1 MIATLALS
9 MVVTFA
15 PQAPEVQAQEPTAKE
30 VFQEMLSRYHAA
42 KSVSGTV
49 VFEQT
54 ATSGSGEKRV
64 VITTRLAV
72 SKPKKFFIE
81 QSRSPRDDV
90 MPNSFAAVSD
100 GKKLGY
106 TVPKGLLPGD
116 PPKLYEAVPDYSG
129 VSEGMDAF
137 APLLLDRSFPI
148 AVAFYNEY
156 EMRLLTQEVTSLTLL
171 EDRTVGEQQAW
182 VIKGDYIRFRRT
194 ATRPEIK
201 IPIYFYVSK
210 SYDLLGVVYEEG
222 LMDGGVQYNITSRW
236 KVNFERDV
244 EIPESTFTV
253 R

>member
-1 MIATLALS
+1 MIAALVLS
-9 MVVTFA
+9 MALTFS
-15 PQAPEVQAQEPTAKE
+15 PQLPESGSSQTTAKE

-42 KSVSGTV
+42 KSVAGTV

-54 ATSGSGEKRV
+54 ATSSAGEKRV

-81 QSRSPRDDV
+81 QARNPRDDV
-90 MPNSFAAVSD
+90 LSNAFSAVSD

-106 TVPKGLLPGD
+106 TIPKGLLPGD
-116 PPKLYEAVPDYSG
+116 PPKLYEAVPDYAG

-156 EMRLLTQEVTSLTLL
+156 EMRLLTQELSSLSLL

-182 VIKGDYIRFRRT
+182 VIKADYVRFRKT
-194 ATRPEIK
+194 ANRPEIK
-201 IPIYFYVSK
+201 IPMYFYVSK
-210 SYDLLGVVYEEG
+210 SYDLLGMVYEEG
-222 LMDGGVQYNITSRW
+222 LVDGGVQYNITSRW
-236 KVNFERDV
+236 TVKLQRDV
-244 EIPESTFTV
+244 EIPEATFV
-253 R
+253 LR

>member
-1 MIATLALS
+1 MIAPLVLSAVATLSL
-9 MVVTFA
+9 
-15 PQAPEVQAQEPTAKE
+15 QAPAGEAQQPTAKE
-30 VFQEMLSRYHAA
+30 VFQEMLSRYHTA
-42 KSVSGTV
+42 KSASGTV

-54 ATSGSGEKRV
+54 ATSGTGEKRV
-64 VITTRLAV
+64 AISTRLAV

-90 MPNSFAAVSD
+90 LPNSFTAVSD
-100 GKKLGY
+100 GKRLGY

-116 PPKLYEAVPDYSG
+116 PPRLYEAVPEYAG

-156 EMRLLTQEVTSLTLL
+156 EMRLLTQEISSLTLL
-171 EDRTVGEQQAW
+171 EDRTVAGEPAW
-182 VIKGDYIRFRRT
+182 VIKAEYVRFRRT
-194 ATRPEIK
+194 ESRPEVK

-210 SYDLLGVVYEEG
+210 SYDLLGMVYEEG

-236 KVNFERDV
+236 TVRLQRDV

>member
-15 PQAPEVQAQEPTAKE
+15 PQAPEVQAPQPTAKE
-30 VFQEMLSRYHAA
+30 VFQEMLTRYHAA

-49 VFEQT
+49 VFEQA

-137 APLLLDRSFPI
+137 ASLLLDRSFPI

-156 EMRLLTQEVTSLTLL
+156 EMRLLTQEVASLTLL

-194 ATRPEIK
+194 ANRPEVK

-236 KVNFERDV
+236 TVRLQRDV